1 MDDTRLKWFPPKRKP
16 KKVLTPVQQ
25 KERAERLKKRRKRQK
40 VFTGIMLVLVLG
52 YIIFA
57 FINGG

>member
-16 KKVLTPVQQ
+16 KKLTPVQQ

-40 VFTGIMLVLVLG
+40 AFTGIMLVLVLG
-52 YIIFA
+52 YIIFS
-57 FINGG
+57 FIKGG